1 LAERVSAPISAAIAR
16 RYFNDFIILR
26 VDLMLLSKEQSS
38 GHSPTKF
45 LGKP

>member
-1 LAERVSAPISAAIAR
+1 MSAATAR